1 MSLSPILPKEIKKNS
16 SQSTTIHHAYNRP
29 IQDPAVQPAGCWKFL
44 HFFWIFQ
51 HIRCMTRWNVAIN
64 LCQAPQKMKQ
74 TKGDWKATTP
84 QSSDVLII
92 NDASGKKSWNWMLA
106 CQASFAF
113 KSDIFKNVQIATE
126 HILYLYANIKNLS
139 TAYNIASVK
148 CCFYPKWKL
157 VEFLSLS
164 QNLIPTITFKDPIVV
179 MPWSINTAIPALAAT
194 HAPIAVL
201 LTNPATSA
209 ERCACERVY
218 LNKCDSCAVHEFAWE
233 CFQVDGNNHST
244 RSECNYLH
252 VLYI

>member
-1 MSLSPILPKEIKKNS
+1 MPSVICFQERYFLICANS
-16 SQSTTIHHAYNRP
+16 NSAHIIYTIYEYMR
-29 IQDPAVQPAGCWKFL
+29 ISR
-44 HFFWIFQ
+44 I
-51 HIRCMTRWNVAIN
+51 
-64 LCQAPQKMKQ
+64 
-74 TKGDWKATTP
+74 
-84 QSSDVLII
+84 
-92 NDASGKKSWNWMLA
+92 
-106 CQASFAF
+106 
-113 KSDIFKNVQIATE
+113 
-126 HILYLYANIKNLS
+126 YLLR
-139 TAYNIASVK
+139 YNIASVK

-164 QNLIPTITFKDPIVV
+164 QNLIPIITFKDPIVV

-244 RSECNYLH
+244 RSECII
-252 VLYI
+252 YICTVYFIVNWDECSRGFTNTSANHGACYNLTLLDAPVTQHHAPWRGQLQSHSWVGKSF